1 MNQGQLWAEVAQ
13 AALNYI
19 VVNSL
24 TNAAQGRTVM
34 DMKTDLR
41 TTKEDLLAEVK
52 EIETHVVGIL
62 RKELGNDTEQAEAKA
77 WLS

>member
-1 MNQGQLWAEVAQ
+1 MEIAQ

-41 TTKEDLLAEVK
+41 TTKEDILAEIK
-52 EIETHVVGIL
+52 EIETRLVGISYH
-62 RKELGNDTEQAEAKA
+62 EAGKDEY
-77 WLS
+77 